1 VVEKDW
7 KQASILMP
15 VTLGDENLLGCQSIN
30 NNTGIV
36 KTLALTEQLRVDLHS
51 LVKES
56 LRLMESTPE
65 SSSGLLT
72 KVLFD
77 TLETI
82 NPRHLTALLISDL

>member
-1 VVEKDW
+1 
-7 KQASILMP
+7 M
-15 VTLGDENLLGCQSIN
+15 LGCQAIN

-36 KTLALTEQLRVDLHS
+36 KTLALSEQLRVDLHN

-72 KVLFD
+72 KILFD
-77 TLETI
+77 TLDTL
-82 NPRHLTALLISDL
+82 NPRHLTALLLSDLELYRDLHMVVGLADLADYPV

>member
-1 VVEKDW
+1 
-7 KQASILMP
+7 M
-15 VTLGDENLLGCQSIN
+15 LGCQAIN

-36 KTLALTEQLRVDLHS
+36 KTLALSEQLRVDLHN

-72 KVLFD
+72 KILFD
-77 TLETI
+77 TLDTL
-82 NPRHLTALLISDL
+82 NPRHLTALLLSDLELYRDLHKVVGLADLADYPV